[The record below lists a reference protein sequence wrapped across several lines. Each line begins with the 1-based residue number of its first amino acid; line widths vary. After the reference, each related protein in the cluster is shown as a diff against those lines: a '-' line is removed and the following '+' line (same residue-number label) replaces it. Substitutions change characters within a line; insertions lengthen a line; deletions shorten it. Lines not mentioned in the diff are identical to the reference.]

1 MLEAFRKASIYSDYA
16 TSIIDQ
22 YTEVNLRYTMI
33 EMKIVRDENLADKS
47 FHVNNVAR
55 RCKQKSTQS
64 CLGYGQF

>member
-47 FHVNNVAR
+47 FHVNNVVR
-55 RCKQKSTQS
+55 RCKQKSAQS
-64 CLGYGQF
+64 CLGYGRF